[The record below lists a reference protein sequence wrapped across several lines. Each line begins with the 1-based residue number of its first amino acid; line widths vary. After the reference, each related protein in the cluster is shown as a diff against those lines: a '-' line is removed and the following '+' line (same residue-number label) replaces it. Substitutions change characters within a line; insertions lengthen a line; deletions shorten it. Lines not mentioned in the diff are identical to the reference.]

1 MRKNWLKKIIP
12 LTLSAGLL
20 AWGPAFTQE
29 VLPVELVSMA
39 EAAAPV
45 QWNVGKD
52 LAGWKFGG
60 VWAYS
65 GEPEI
70 AAASA
75 FGGSIRVGT
84 DFTNNVND
92 GWSEVKLEN
101 AGAAA
106 GQLDLT
112 GYNTFSF
119 NLYYKPENMTQGSF
133 KLKLYVKSADDQEV
147 INLCP
152 DIDLGSGKDAGNGMK
167 CVPVQVNFKPVEAK
181 TAYFCL
187 SLVGCNTDY
196 KGDLYVGQLKLST
209 EKVPDGYVAAK
220 VAAKKQDKVQ
230 LGQLALPGRAALTDA
245 KATPETAKLFAYFK
259 GIAQSDKVLYG
270 HQNELH
276 KKVAKNLP
284 GASDTEDMVGDGS
297 GCTVVPQLSQEKNG
311 GESGLAFH
319 YSINKG
325 GTPVSSRA

>member
-1 MRKNWLKKIIP
+1 M
-12 LTLSAGLL
+12 TLSAGLL

-45 QWNVGKD
+45 QWN
-52 LAGWKFGG
+52 
-60 VWAYS
+60 
-65 GEPEI
+65 
-70 AAASA
+70 
-75 FGGSIRVGT
+75 VGT